1 MPPGQALV
9 QERQSPPS
17 LFPAGQKRALPESP
31 GVSHTPEPQPEYQ
44 SGRESGTQGRR
55 AQMNQEAGAAA
66 ATSHRPSPV
75 CFKSEFIY
83 RFARLRLISDLL
95 ARDIPTS
102 MGNDPQ
108 PVRGR
113 FPHGRPQTETN
124 KVIDLG
130 AVG

>member
-1 MPPGQALV
+1 M
-9 QERQSPPS
+9 
-17 LFPAGQKRALPESP
+17 
-31 GVSHTPEPQPEYQ
+31 H
-44 SGRESGTQGRR
+44 
-55 AQMNQEAGAAA
+55 QEAGAAA
-66 ATSHRPSPV
+66 ATSHRTSPV

-83 RFARLRLISDLL
+83 RFACLRLIADPL
-95 ARDIPTS
+95 ARDISTPMS
-102 MGNDPQ
+102 NDPQ